1 MAASLQ
7 LSLWSGSSEGG
18 PACIPL
24 VPLLLGRTAVVSQR
38 EVGLKVGKQHC
49 ELSWQL
55 WCKAV
60 LLIRS
65 TLVLNFLLVSVRRDR
80 SVPVWGDCNPAS
92 QLVELISPGSC
103 WPLSYLC
110 GLLGFCPQICPSYN
124 QKSCVLASSPRGRG
138 KRVWFVTLGRKKL
151 FDYFSVDSY
160 LIVVETYNIIAL
172 YFKRLVFF
180 TFSLTMFL
188 NAIKSF

>member
-60 LLIRS
+60 LLVRS

-80 SVPVWGDCNPAS
+80 SVPVWGDCAILHPSWWSSSVRAPA
-92 QLVELISPGSC
+92 GH
-103 WPLSYLC
+103 WAT
-110 GLLGFCPQICPSYN
+110 
-124 QKSCVLASSPRGRG
+124 CV
-138 KRVWFVTLGRKKL
+138 
-151 FDYFSVDSY
+151 DFSVFALKSVH
-160 LIVVETYNIIAL
+160 LTIRKVVFWLHPQGVGGNVYDL
-172 YFKRLVFF
+172 WH
-180 TFSLTMFL
+180 
-188 NAIKSF
+188 